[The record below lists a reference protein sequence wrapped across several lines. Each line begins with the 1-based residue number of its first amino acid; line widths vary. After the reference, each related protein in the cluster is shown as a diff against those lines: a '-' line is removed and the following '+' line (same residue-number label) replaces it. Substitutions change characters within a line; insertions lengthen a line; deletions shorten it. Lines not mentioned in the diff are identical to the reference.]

1 MQTKS
6 VPGDPRQSKALQ
18 GGAMGKVTFITANGE
33 RQDADAKAGES
44 IMEIARNAG
53 VDGITAECGGCL
65 SCATCHVY
73 LEGDWAGKITEPSAE
88 EKVMVECAIDVR
100 HNSRL
105 SCQIT
110 YSDDLDGIEIGIPAS
125 QY

>member
-1 MQTKS
+1 
-6 VPGDPRQSKALQ
+6 
-18 GGAMGKVTFITANGE
+18 MGTVTFISATGE
-33 RQDADAKAGES
+33 RTEAEAKTGES

-73 LEGDWAGKITEPSAE
+73 LEGDWAARVPAPSSE
-88 EKVMVECAIDVR
+88 EQVMVECAIDVR
-100 HNSRL
+100 DNSRL
-105 SCQIT
+105 SCQVKFT
-110 YSDDLDGIEIGIPAS
+110 DDLDGIEIGIPAS

>member
-1 MQTKS
+1 
-6 VPGDPRQSKALQ
+6 
-18 GGAMGKVTFITANGE
+18 MGKVTFISAAGDRTDGE
-33 RQDADAKAGES
+33 AKAGES

-73 LEGDWAGKITEPSAE
+73 VEGGWADKIPAPSTEE
-88 EKVMVECAIDVR
+88 QVMVECAIDVR
-100 HNSRL
+100 DNSRL
-105 SCQIT
+105 SCQVK